1 MSALHEIKHEARG
14 RDSNKARGKAENFI
28 SIKAVLSALFSIKHE
43 QGNVLTIFLEKCF
56 DKNVLTGLL

>member
-43 QGNVLTIFLEKCF
+43 QGNALTILKYF
-56 DKNVLTGLL
+56 